1 MVVVVVV
8 AVAVAVYV
16 VVVVVAATDQTAAQF
31 RGAFE
36 HAMGATPSLKVPT
49 RLLLNGK
56 GLSRTLSHVPL
67 CFLNRSDPPGPNS
80 WTQSLSNV
88 PRGGRSHSDC
98 CCGEVSR
105 WRYCQRS
112 QPQSQ
117 N

>member
-1 MVVVVVV
+1 MVAAVGVVVVVVV

-80 WTQSLSNV
+80 WTQSLLKAWA
-88 PRGGRSHSDC
+88 RWAGGRVSTD
-98 CCGEVSR
+98 GEVEEVTYLAS
-105 WRYCQRS
+105 
-112 QPQSQ
+112 
-117 N
+117 